1 MHHSCKKL
9 YKFLY
14 GYHSIPSC
22 RRLQFDT
29 TRRMNDKKQEATHT
43 NTKINRKE
51 ERKNSYFF
59 KNVYFFF
66 RLTYFEISSRSFL
79 AFIVHSSDDNK

>member
-1 MHHSCKKL
+1 MIKNKKL
-9 YKFLY
+9 
-14 GYHSIPSC
+14 I
-22 RRLQFDT
+22 
-29 TRRMNDKKQEATHT
+29 THT

-66 RLTYFEISSRSFL
+66 RLTYFEISTCRFL
-79 AFIVHSSDDNK
+79 TFIIHSSDDNNPSELSCKQVLGQDLGYRNVSRS